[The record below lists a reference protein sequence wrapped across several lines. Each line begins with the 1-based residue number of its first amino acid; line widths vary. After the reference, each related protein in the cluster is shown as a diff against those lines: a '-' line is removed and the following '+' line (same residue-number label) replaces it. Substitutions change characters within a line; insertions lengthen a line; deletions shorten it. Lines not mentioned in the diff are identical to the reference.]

1 MRGTWATRYRP
12 TELHQFVGQEALAK
26 EVSSILDSDAPM
38 QHYLFHSVEP
48 GTGKTTLAEIIA
60 HGLGYQLHK
69 YNASSKKQRG
79 IEFVEEEL
87 APLSRLGQYETIFF
101 LDEADQLTSAAQSAL
116 KGIIEDAQGFF
127 ILTCNDLSKVSPWL
141 QSRCQVRTF
150 APIGEEHM
158 FERLNHINIQ
168 EQANVTNEQV
178 QRIIAAHRGDLRNAI
193 GALQAVASMPDNQRE
208 SFTLSLGAPLVNAER
223 VLRLCFKEKAVDEAV
238 KAMGSPVNLK
248 EAINVVFRYGV
259 ESPARNESKLLLVDA
274 ATQAQRDLLSGVEA
288 HYVVWDFCR
297 RLATQ
302 DI

>member
-297 RLATQ
+297 RLAT
-302 DI
+302 

>member
-223 VLRLCFKEKAVDEAV
+223 VLRLCFKEKVVDEAV

-297 RLATQ
+297 RLAT
-302 DI
+302 

>member
-1 MRGTWATRYRP
+1 MRGTWATQYRP
-12 TELHQFVGQEALAK
+12 TELFQFEGQEALVQ
-26 EVSSILDSDAPM
+26 EVSAILDGNAPM

-48 GTGKTTLAEIIA
+48 GTGKTTLAELIA
-60 HGLGYQLHK
+60 RGLGYQLHK
-69 YNASSKKQRG
+69 YNASSKRQRG

-101 LDEADQLTSAAQSAL
+101 LDEADQLTKAAQSAL

-127 ILTCNDLSKVSPWL
+127 ILTCNDLSKVTPWL

-150 APIGEEHM
+150 DPLSDVSM
-158 FERLNHINIQ
+158 LRRLAHISTQ
-168 EQANVTNEQV
+168 EKTGITSDQIM
-178 QRIIAAHRGDLRNAI
+178 RIIVAHKGDLRNAI
-193 GALQAVASMPDNQRE
+193 GALQAVASMPDTQRE
-208 SFTLSLGAPLVNAER
+208 SFTLSLGAPLVNAEK

-238 KAMGSPVNLK
+238 KAMGSPANLK
-248 EAINVVFRYGV
+248 EAINVVFRHGV

-297 RLATQ
+297 RLAA
-302 DI
+302 

>member
-12 TELHQFVGQEALAK
+12 ADLNGFHGQEQIVT
-26 EVSSILDSDAPM
+26 EVAAILGGTARM

-60 HGLGYQLHK
+60 RGLGYQLHK

-101 LDEADQLTSAAQSAL
+101 LDEADQLTPAAQSAL

-150 APIGEEHM
+150 APIGEEDM
-158 FERLNHINIQ
+158 FERLSHINTQ
-168 EQANVTNEQV
+168 EQAGITTEQIK
-178 QRIIAAHRGDLRNAI
+178 RIITAHRGDLRNAI
-193 GALQAVASMPDNQRE
+193 GALQAVASMPDSQRE
-208 SFTLSLGAPLVNAER
+208 SFTLSLGAPLVNAEK
-223 VLRLCFKEKAVDEAV
+223 VLRLCFKERAVDEAV
-238 KAMGSPVNLK
+238 KAMGSPANLK

-297 RLATQ
+297 RLAA
-302 DI
+302 